1 MFDNWKT
8 RVKGLKQN
16 VYALYLSYKD
26 PRTPLAA
33 RVVIGLVVAYALSP
47 IDLIPDFIPVL
58 GYLDDLILLPFGI
71 WLAIRLVPNPVFEE
85 AKVQAARALAKPS
98 RNYKMAVVV
107 VVIWIIF
114 GVYFFRWLYYTFIQ
128 K

>member
-1 MFDNWKT
+1 LYDTWKA

-33 RVVIGLVVAYALSP
+33 RIVIGLVVAYALSP

-58 GYLDDLILLPFGI
+58 GYLDDLILLPLGI
-71 WLAIRLVPNPVFEE
+71 WLAVRLVPRTVFEE
-85 AKVQAARALAKPS
+85 AKVQAARALEKPS
-98 RNYKMAVVV
+98 RNYKVAALI
-107 VVIWIIF
+107 VILWVIF
-114 GVYFFRWLYYTFIQ
+114 GVYFLRWLYYTFIRN
-128 K
+128 